1 MRVVIAQYTE
11 SEGDEQVMFYDEKVI
26 AEVAERIAERVV
38 RHIKNSDN
46 GKVYPRLMTVKQ
58 AAEFLGRSENS
69 VSHLIHRR
77 EIPVVRHGRSVR
89 LDREALS
96 RWIADDTS

>member
-1 MRVVIAQYTE
+1 VSAPKEIE
-11 SEGDEQVMFYDEKVI
+11 DVMFYDEKVI
-26 AEVAERIAERVV
+26 AEVAERIAERVI
-38 RHIKNSDN
+38 RQLRLTNDAN
-46 GKVYPRLMTVKQ
+46 VYPRLMTKKQ
-58 AAEFLGRSENS
+58 AAKFLGRTENS

-96 RWIADDTS
+96 RWITEDSD